1 MVPIHLSYFKIGRIS
16 VRDTNAP
23 CKKYCMAWSSRVC
36 MELIALHE
44 ALFVPC
50 KNLLFNCIV
59 QLLKPALLHGTLD
72 DGQMVRAR
80 VFCMEHKMGTLL
92 LQ

>member
-1 MVPIHLSYFKIGRIS
+1 
-16 VRDTNAP
+16 
-23 CKKYCMAWSSRVC
+23 

-72 DGQMVRAR
+72 DGQMVGAR
-80 VFCMEHKMGTLL
+80 VFLHGAQNGHSIIAIVYHAAQLHAKIDCMVHWHL
-92 LQ
+92 